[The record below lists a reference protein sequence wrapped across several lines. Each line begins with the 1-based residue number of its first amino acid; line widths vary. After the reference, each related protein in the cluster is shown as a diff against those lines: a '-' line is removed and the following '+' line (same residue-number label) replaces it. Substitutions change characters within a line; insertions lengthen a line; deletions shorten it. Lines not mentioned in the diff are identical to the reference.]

1 MFLKRGGGGKNNDRG
16 SGIPFFFSFPPAS
29 RAAEID
35 GTTQVSDM
43 VEEGSVLD
51 IERLRVAPTEEL
63 LETLVRG
70 ISVEWPLEEGILIGA
85 SER

>member
-1 MFLKRGGGGKNNDRG
+1 
-16 SGIPFFFSFPPAS
+16 
-29 RAAEID
+29 
-35 GTTQVSDM
+35 M